1 MTETPTQILID
12 KPYHSVNKYQALEFL
27 RSSPKGLTEEEA
39 QRRLEIFGHNQ
50 LEEGEKTSIWQIFLE
65 QFKDLLVIILL
76 FAAIYSAFEGSY
88 NEALLIAVI
97 LVLNAIVG
105 VYQEWKAD
113 RAIEALRAMTAPV
126 SRVLRDGV
134 VKEIPSELL
143 VPGDVVLLEAGDRI
157 PADGRLIEAFNL
169 RTEEGALTGESTEVN
184 KSSEMVF
191 PQRTALPDRTNLV
204 FMGTHV
210 TFGRGKAVIF
220 ATGMQTEMG
229 KIAEAVQT
237 IEEEPTPF
245 QVRFEKFGKQLGY
258 LILGIAAI
266 VVIAGVTLQGEDLLF
281 MIEIGVSMAV
291 AAIPEGLPIVI
302 TLALALGVQRMARR
316 NAIVKKLPTV
326 ESLGSATV
334 ICSDKTGT
342 LTMHRMT
349 VTDVVYFQDR
359 NPKQLSRNDNFPNE
373 IPLNLKRMYEGAA
386 LCINASINGEEEHGD
401 PTELA
406 ILREAI
412 HRGFDPN
419 KIVATRLDE
428 IPFDSERK
436 RMTVVME
443 YPDGKRIA
451 YMKGAPEVL
460 LDLCHAFD
468 NGKEILPINDDL
480 RERLMTQVE
489 AMASK
494 ALRVLAFAYHELKEE
509 AYNVYEFEKKMVLA
523 GFMGMIDPPKPGV
536 KEAIQACNTAGIKVK
551 MVTGDHAKTAIAIAR
566 QIGIPADDDSV
577 ITGHDL
583 DEMSV
588 EELTEKIEHV
598 SIFARISP
606 IHKLNIVR
614 ALKNRG
620 EVGAMTGDG
629 VNDAPALK
637 GADIGIAMGI
647 TGTDVSKETASIVL
661 ADDNF
666 ATIVMA
672 IEEGRT
678 VFENINKFIR
688 YMFSSNF
695 AEVMVVFLAIL
706 FGWPPPLVAVQIL
719 WINLITDGA
728 PALAM
733 SAEPPE
739 EDVMQRPPRDPQA
752 PLMSLDMMLY
762 ILRIGMFIT
771 IVTLGLYYYTG
782 YEENYLK
789 ASTMVFA
796 SLSIMQLF
804 NAFNVRH
811 LKTSV
816 LNKSIFANRSLVI
829 ATIGALFAQIFV
841 IQGDRWIRWIGN
853 SGHTNTIGATFH
865 TVPLDL
871 KEWGLVF
878 LAGISTILIEELA
891 KLIKSI
897 VEHQQRRKDTSSV

>member
-1 MTETPTQILID
+1 MTETSAQILID
-12 KPYHSVNKYQALEFL
+12 KPFHSVNKYKALELL
-27 RSSPKGLTEEEA
+27 RSSSKGLTEEEA

-50 LEEGEKTSIWQIFLE
+50 LEEGEKTSIWEIFLD
-65 QFKDLLVIILL
+65 QFKDILVIILM

-88 NEALLIAVI
+88 NEAALIAVI
-97 LVLNAIVG
+97 LILNAIVG

-126 SRVLRDGV
+126 SKVLRDGI

-191 PQRTALPDRTNLV
+191 PQKTALPDRTNLV

-266 VVIAGVTLQGEDLLF
+266 VVIAGVVLQGEEPLF

-349 VTDVVYFQDR
+349 VTDVVFFQDR
-359 NPKQLSRNDNFPNE
+359 SPKQLSRNDKFPNK
-373 IPLNLKRMYEGAA
+373 IPVNLRRMYEGAA

-412 HRGFDPN
+412 HRDFDPN

-460 LDLCHAFD
+460 LDLCQAFD
-468 NGKEILPINDDL
+468 NGSEILPITKEL
-480 RERLMTQVE
+480 REKLMAQVE

-494 ALRVLAFAYHELKEE
+494 ALRVLAFAYYELEEE
-509 AYNVYEFEKKMVLA
+509 AYNIYEFEKKMVLA

-536 KEAIQACNTAGIKVK
+536 KEAIKACNTAGIKVK
-551 MVTGDHAKTAIAIAR
+551 MVTGDHAKTAVAIAQ
-566 QIGIPADDDSV
+566 QIGIPANDGSV
-577 ITGHDL
+577 LTGQEL
-583 DEMSV
+583 DEMSI
-588 EELTEKIEHV
+588 EELTEKIDQI

-606 IHKLNIVR
+606 IHKLTIVR

-620 EVGAMTGDG
+620 EVVAMTGDG

-752 PLMSLDMMLY
+752 PLMSIDMLLY

-771 IVTLGLYYYTG
+771 VVTLGLYYYIDF
-782 YEENYLK
+782 EDNYLK
-789 ASTMVFA
+789 ASTIVFA

-816 LNKSIFANRSLVI
+816 LNRSIFANKSLVI
-829 ATIGALFAQIFV
+829 ATIGALFAQVFV

-853 SGHTNTIGATFH
+853 SSHTNTIGATFH

-878 LAGISTILIEELA
+878 LAGIATILIEEVA
-891 KLIKSI
+891 KFIKI
-897 VEHQQRRKDTSSV
+897 IIEKRQMKTQ